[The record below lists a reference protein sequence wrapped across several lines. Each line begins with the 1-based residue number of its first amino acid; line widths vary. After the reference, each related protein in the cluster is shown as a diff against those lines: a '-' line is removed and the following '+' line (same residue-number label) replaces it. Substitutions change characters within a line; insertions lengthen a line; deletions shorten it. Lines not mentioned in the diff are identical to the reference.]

1 MDTPFLGKHIGR
13 KLGKSIAS
21 AAFAATGLRMGAA
34 YAGIAAL
41 FGLMDIAAGA
51 AQYQQHHSNYNQICH
66 SILLVHR

>member
-1 MDTPFLGKHIGR
+1 
-13 KLGKSIAS
+13 
-21 AAFAATGLRMGAA
+21 MGAA